1 MSFLDRF
8 FERKAAKRVLAQVL
22 DVLAR
27 HVDVGAVVE
36 VDPVD
41 ARIVV
46 DQMIHADLAS
56 EFGHAKAGGQKPCA
70 GGGACRSLLL
80 TRPLTGLS
88 AKTYHFL

>member
-8 FERKAAKRVLAQVL
+8 FERKAAKRVLAQLL

-46 DQMIHADLAS
+46 DQQMIHGDLAS
-56 EFGHAKAGGQKPCA
+56 EFGHAKAGGQNRVQA
-70 GGGACRSLLL
+70 VVRAVHYRLLD
-80 TRPLTGLS
+80 
-88 AKTYHFL
+88 H